1 MQIAIQVECLDGWN
15 APKKWPADRFCVVV
29 AADDLNNN
37 RLGYDAMILSAIR
50 SSVCS
55 IYFWGPNASV
65 AEDIAV
71 FSDAENEI
79 MNESV
84 PRKMEGFMTVSFSE
98 ENAADAVALIC
109 GSFLPKAVENV
120 SKATL
125 VICGLNGAPAMTELC
140 EAANRVFT
148 RYDAGFQDHR
158 GPIT

>member
-125 VICGLNGAPAMTELC
+125 VI
-140 EAANRVFT
+140 
-148 RYDAGFQDHR
+148 
-158 GPIT
+158 